1 MHPCMI
7 AHVHR
12 TGCPGPCIHAAHLG
26 LHSPDRRL
34 HLSDAPPEDAAAEKE
49 TAPGPSFRE
58 SADGAAK
65 DHPSEAAAAPA
76 AAPEQDVK
84 PELVEAAAGAAAAAE
99 VDGGLSHGAGPVPKQ
114 EPAPTPAKP
123 DAAKPSAAPANG
135 ECCHII
141 YACPALYRLHMQ
153 AIFQQAAG

>member
-1 MHPCMI
+1 MYT
-7 AHVHR
+7 ALGVQDL
-12 TGCPGPCIHAAHLG
+12 IHAAHLG
-26 LHSPDRRL
+26 LHSPDRRW

-65 DHPSEAAAAPA
+65 NHPSEAAAAPA
-76 AAPEQDVK
+76 AAPEQDIK
-84 PELVEAAAGAAAAAE
+84 PELVEAAAGTAAAAE
-99 VDGGLSHGAGPVPKQ
+99 VDGGLGHGAGPVPKQ

-135 ECCHII
+135 ECSNII
-141 YACPALYRLHMQ
+141 YACPALHR
-153 AIFQQAAG
+153 

>member
-1 MHPCMI
+1 MYTALC
-7 AHVHR
+7 VQDL
-12 TGCPGPCIHAAHLG
+12 IHAAHLG
-26 LHSPDRRL
+26 LHSPDRRW
-34 HLSDAPPEDAAAEKE
+34 HISDAPPEDAAAEKE

-76 AAPEQDVK
+76 AAPEQDNK
-84 PELVEAAAGAAAAAE
+84 PDWGAAAAGTAAAAE
-99 VDGGLSHGAGPVPKQ
+99 VDGGLGNGAGPVPKQ

-135 ECCHII
+135 ECSNII
-141 YACPALYRLHMQ
+141 YACPALHR
-153 AIFQQAAG
+153 